1 METGIPVGDGQK
13 DDAGL
18 RSAALFSTS
27 RYVLGLGH
35 TIATRTRRQYYNEV
49 RPHLSLG
56 KDAPIPR
63 EAKRA
68 GRVLALT
75 ILGGLHH
82 RYVRV

>member
-13 DDAGL
+13 DDAEL

-35 TIATRTRRQYYNEV
+35 TIATRRVANITTKFALIYRWERTRRF
-49 RPHLSLG
+49 
-56 KDAPIPR
+56 PR

>member
-13 DDAGL
+13 DDAEL

-35 TIATRTRRQYYNEV
+35 TIATRRVANITTKFA
-49 RPHLSLG
+49 LISLG